1 MIEPIPKGL
10 KCFELV
16 EIIDFDKGEAIVR
29 HCPYWVQTGESTYKC
44 LFLGGEECEDGDDN
58 FKIWNLEKECSVNL
72 YDNYDR
78 PEFYFNLED

>member
-29 HCPYWVQTGESTYKC
+29 HCPYWVNLSDGRYKC
-44 LFLGGEECEDGDDN
+44 LFLDEECEEGDEN
-58 FKIWNLEKECSVNL
+58 IKIWNMEKECNVNM
-72 YDNYDR
+72 YDNYDE
-78 PEFYFNLED
+78 PEFYFD